1 MPRACGHGGENDNTA
16 LWQFRKANRL
26 ASLRWGAFRKILEPA
41 RDHFIEK
48 GQRELPMIER
58 TWQELNATDKDR
70 AARLLNDYTA
80 DALGA
85 AAYRWQQMA
94 HEFWLQTWK
103 GF

>member
-1 MPRACGHGGENDNTA
+1 MKVCGHSAENDNTP

-26 ASLRWGAFRKILEPA
+26 ASLRWGVFRKTLEPA
-41 RDHFIEK
+41 RDHFLEK
-48 GQRELPMIER
+48 GLRELPMVER
-58 TWQELNATDKDR
+58 TWQELNATDKEK
-70 AARLLNDYTA
+70 AAQYLNDYTG

-94 HEFWLQTWK
+94 HDFWLQTWK